1 MAFESPLISKLGAV
15 NTMLNTMGEP
25 SINSL
30 ASAALDAQIAVNVL
44 DEVSVAV
51 QGRGWHWNTEFHTLM
66 PNNNGE
72 IVIPANTARID
83 TVKMSANV
91 DVIARGLRLYD
102 RQKNTY
108 TFTTPLELEIVVILN
123 WDELPLAAKR
133 YITMRAA
140 RILQQRLQDPN
151 NPAQPA
157 TMEEQRAWFEL
168 QDAELQTQ
176 DSNMLRDSWSVAAA
190 LARGNF

>member
-25 SINSL
+25 SVNSL

-51 QGRGWHWNTEFHTLM
+51 QGSGWHWNTEFHTLM

-72 IVIPANTARID
+72 IIIPANTARVD
-83 TVKMSANV
+83 TIGNSKWV

-108 TFTTPLELEIVVILN
+108 TFTAPLELEIVVVLN

-140 RILQQRLQDPN
+140 RIFQQRQQDPN

-157 TMEEQRAWFEL
+157 SIEEQRALFEL
-168 QDAELQTQ
+168 KDAELKTQ
-176 DSNMLRDSWSVAAA
+176 DSNMLRDSASVVAI